1 MSKPAL
7 GYWKIRGLAAQ
18 IRYVLHY
25 ANVDFDDVLYDVSAA
40 PEFSRA
46 SWTDVKHT
54 LGFDFPNL
62 PYFSDGDF
70 KLTESA
76 AIIKYIC
83 KKWAP
88 ELLGADEQEYANAE
102 MLTEFVSILKRNLTG
117 PSYSGGA
124 HGDNITTQLLA
135 NDCYQHVK
143 TLNDWRDKKG
153 FKWLAGNNLTFID
166 FIFWECLDYINW
178 LSKGEVFK
186 HFPNL
191 EGYHKQWL
199 EHERIANWW
208 SDDVKAMKYP
218 WNNAMAKIGGRDSQI
233 HP

>member
-1 MSKPAL
+1 MSKPQL
-7 GYWKIRGLAAQ
+7 GYWKIRGLAAF

-25 ANVDFDDVLYDVSAA
+25 ANVDFEDVMYDVSPA

-62 PYFSDGDF
+62 PYFQDGDF
-70 KLTESA
+70 KLTESM
-76 AIIKYIC
+76 AILKYIC

-88 ELLGADEQEYANAE
+88 ELLGADAQEYANAE
-102 MLTEFVSILKRNLTG
+102 MLCEFVGILKRNTTM
-117 PSYSGGA
+117 PSYTGGA
-124 HGDNITTQLLA
+124 HGDNITCKLLA
-135 NDCYQHVK
+135 EDNYQHVK

-166 FIFWECLDYINW
+166 FCFWETLDYLVW
-178 LSKGEVFK
+178 LSNGEVFK
-186 HFPNL
+186 QFPNL
-191 EGYHKQWL
+191 EAYHKQFL
-199 EHERIANWW
+199 AHEKIASWW
-208 SDDVKAMKYP
+208 SDDVKAMKQP
-218 WNNAMAKIGGRDSQI
+218 FNNAMAKIGGRDSKI